1 MGDGASTRSWYVI
14 RHNQITKTHAAIKR
28 NVGCYLP
35 HGRGVA
41 SFGHAPE
48 IHFQRPSP

>member
-1 MGDGASTRSWYVI
+1 MGDCESTRSWYVI
-14 RHNQITKTHAAIKR
+14 RHNQIAKTHAAIKR
-28 NVGCYLP
+28 NVGCDLP

-41 SFGHAPE
+41 SFGRAPV